1 MGKDVSNEVVDLSGL
16 EEAEIPL
23 VTNDATIKHI
33 RKAKA
38 EIVENV
44 QAGIIEDLEVAATE
58 ELQQNKAE
66 NISKWSDRILG
77 FLEETERNRVL
88 ELACNLQINPN
99 ARLHKT
105 LGRKGK
111 IFTGQYQKICELL
124 SVYLVQQFVCQMEW
138 AILHEHER

>member
-44 QAGIIEDLEVAATE
+44 QAGIIEDLEVVA
-58 ELQQNKAE
+58 QQNKAE

-88 ELACNLQINPN
+88 ELA
-99 ARLHKT
+99 
-105 LGRKGK
+105 
-111 IFTGQYQKICELL
+111 
-124 SVYLVQQFVCQMEW
+124 
-138 AILHEHER
+138 

>member
-1 MGKDVSNEVVDLSGL
+1 MQADIVV
-16 EEAEIPL
+16 
-23 VTNDATIKHI
+23 
-33 RKAKA
+33 
-38 EIVENV
+38 
-44 QAGIIEDLEVAATE
+44 ATE
-58 ELQQNKAE
+58 ELQHNKAE
-66 NISKWSDRILG
+66 NISKWSDGILG

-111 IFTGQYQKICELL
+111 IFVGQYQKICELL